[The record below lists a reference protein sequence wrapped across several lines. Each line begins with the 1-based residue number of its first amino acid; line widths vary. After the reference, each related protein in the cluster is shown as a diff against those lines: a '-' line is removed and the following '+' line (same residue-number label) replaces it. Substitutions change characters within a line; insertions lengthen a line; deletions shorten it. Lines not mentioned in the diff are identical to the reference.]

1 MNKLQ
6 IAVTTVMACF
16 VLAGCSGCNVD
27 STDEAQIKAIAQQA
41 GLFSA
46 VGWIALDNP
55 APAAIAVVRGLMS
68 QVKSASTN
76 MVAGKTYTEVVY
88 PLIIQY
94 VNAEIEL
101 QYKPLAKA
109 GVLAALN
116 SLDLLFVTNPDWR
129 KNEQLAHSVV
139 QAFIL
144 GAGSGL
150 SLTESNPIMVQARAS
165 GRLRVQLLMA
175 HPFYPR

>member
-6 IAVTTVMACF
+6 IAVITVMACF
-16 VLAGCSGCNVD
+16 VLAGCSGCDVD
-27 STDEAQIKAIAQQA
+27 STDETQIKVIAQQA

-55 APAAIAVVRGLMS
+55 TPAAIAVVRGLMS
-68 QVKSASTN
+68 QIESASTN

-88 PLIIQY
+88 PPVTQY
-94 VNAEIEL
+94 VDAEVET

-116 SLDLLFVTNPDWR
+116 SLDLLFVMNPDWR
-129 KNEQLAHSVV
+129 KSEQLAHSVV
-139 QAFIL
+139 QAFIRGAEGGL
-144 GAGSGL
+144 GLA
-150 SLTESNPIMVQARAS
+150 EDDPIMVQARSS
-165 GRLRVQLLMA
+165 GHLRVQLLK
-175 HPFYPR
+175 